1 MVHGNCQT
9 VKENPPGNGKRIP
22 PNGKL
27 GKIIDSNMPDGWG
40 DVSFV
45 ESSAMKLEWEKLIF
59 QIASDRPGEVPA
71 SQLPCDFEDSKG
83 VLNNRS
89 SYQQRNIH
97 RIPGLQIA
105 SPILS
110 HDSQEVFSFG
120 DFLFLLAWW
129 GFSWKNG
136 EPRFYFSFKD
146 ETLQVFPQSS
156 DTQLENPPR
165 FNRKFSTPPKLNK
178 HGHMKVGKW

>member
-1 MVHGNCQT
+1 
-9 VKENPPGNGKRIP
+9 
-22 PNGKL
+22 
-27 GKIIDSNMPDGWG
+27 MPDGWG
-40 DVSFV
+40 YVSFV

-89 SYQQRNIH
+89 SFQQRNIH

-146 ETLQVFPQSS
+146 LRTPNWKIHHVSIGNL
-156 DTQLENPPR
+156 PP
-165 FNRKFSTPPKLNK
+165 PLKLNK